1 MTERLDIFPTP
12 VLKASP
18 PDAQA
23 LNEVLLAA
31 IRSQQEQ
38 HPGVDRSNIGGWH
51 SDTDMTAW
59 GGDAARELADFA
71 VKTASAHMVDMAPG
85 GKRQFTWAIEM
96 WANVNPPG
104 CSNQMHCHPAA
115 FWSAVYYPD
124 PGGAEI
130 EGNGGE
136 LLLED
141 PRYPMAYMTVPD
153 LLFRDANNDPMQS
166 LISIRPKAGRI
177 VMFPSWLRHS
187 VRPHKG
193 DRDRV
198 SIALNLML
206 LDAKLDPDR
215 P

>member
-1 MTERLDIFPTP
+1 MTERLDLFATP

-18 PDAQA
+18 PDADA
-23 LNEVLLAA
+23 LNAALLKSIAA
-31 IRSQQEQ
+31 QRTK
-38 HPGVDRSNIGGWH
+38 HPGIERSNIGGWH
-51 SDTDMTAW
+51 SDTDMAAW
-59 GGDAARELADFA
+59 AGEAGEALANFA
-71 VKTASAHMVDMAPG
+71 VTTASAHMVDLAPG
-85 GKRQFTWAIEM
+85 GKRQFTWSIEM

-104 CSNQMHCHPAA
+104 CSNQLHCHPAA
-115 FWSAVYYPD
+115 FWSGVYYPD
-124 PGGAEI
+124 PGGSEI

-166 LISIRPKAGRI
+166 QIAIRPVAGRI
-177 VMFPSWLRHS
+177 VLFPSWLRHS

-206 LDAKLDPDR
+206 LGAHPDPSQ

>member
-1 MTERLDIFPTP
+1 MSERLDIFATP
-12 VLKASP
+12 ILKASP
-18 PDAQA
+18 PDAET
-23 LNEVLLAA
+23 LNASLLTA
-31 IRSQQEQ
+31 IREQQEVQ
-38 HPGVDRSNIGGWH
+38 PSLQRSNVGGWH
-51 SDTDMTAW
+51 SDSGMTSW
-59 GGDAARELADFA
+59 GGEAARELADFA
-71 VKTASAHMVDMAPG
+71 VKTASSHMVDKAPG
-85 GKRQFTWAIEM
+85 GKRQFTWSVEM

-141 PRYPMAYMTVPD
+141 PRYPTAYMTVPD
-153 LLFRDANNDPMQS
+153 LLFRDVHGDPMQS
-166 LISIRPKAGRI
+166 LIAIRPVTGRI

-187 VRPHKG
+187 VRPHEG
-193 DRDRV
+193 DRDRI

-206 LDAKLDPDR
+206 TGAQPDAAR

>member
-1 MTERLDIFPTP
+1 MTERMDIFSTP
-12 VLKASP
+12 ILKASP
-18 PDAQA
+18 PNAEE
-23 LNEVLLAA
+23 LNAALLAA
-31 IRSQQEQ
+31 IRTQKET
-38 HPGVDRSNIGGWH
+38 HPGLKRSNIGGWH
-51 SDTDMTAW
+51 SDSDMTAW
-59 GGDAARELADFA
+59 GREPARDLADFA

-85 GKRQFTWAIEM
+85 GKRQFTWSIEM

-124 PGGAEI
+124 PGGSEI

-141 PRYPMAYMTVPD
+141 PRYPTAYMTVPD
-153 LLFRDANNDPMQS
+153 LLFRDANRDPMQS
-166 LISIRPKAGRI
+166 LISIRPVTGRI

-187 VRPHKG
+187 VRPHEG
-193 DRDRV
+193 DRDRI

-206 LDAKLDPDR
+206 LSAHPDPESN
-215 P
+215 

>member
-1 MTERLDIFPTP
+1 MTERLDLFATP

-18 PDAQA
+18 PDAETLNAA
-23 LNEVLLAA
+23 LLKSIAA
-31 IRSQQEQ
+31 QRTK
-38 HPGVDRSNIGGWH
+38 HPGIERSNIGGWH
-51 SDTDMTAW
+51 SDTDMAAW
-59 GGDAARELADFA
+59 AGGAGEALANFA
-71 VKTASAHMVDMAPG
+71 VTTASAHMVDLAPG
-85 GKRQFTWAIEM
+85 GKRQFTWSIEM

-104 CSNQMHCHPAA
+104 CSNQLHCHPAA
-115 FWSAVYYPD
+115 FWSGVYYPD
-124 PGGAEI
+124 PGGSEI

-153 LLFRDANNDPMQS
+153 LLFRDVNNEPMQS
-166 LISIRPKAGRI
+166 QIAIRPVAGRI
-177 VMFPSWLRHS
+177 VLFPSWLRHS

-206 LDAKLDPDR
+206 LGAHPDPKQS
-215 P
+215 